1 MNKKDLIDLTS
12 KIDKFSC
19 PHIIN
24 FHCHT
29 KFSDGSFDPEQ
40 LLDQVFFNK
49 LKFISITDHHTI
61 KAHDYIEKNNIL
73 EKYPNDSF
81 KLIPGIEINCL
92 LLGCLVHVV
101 GLGINI
107 KSNELTPYI
116 QGESPVGN
124 DLHIKSVTNAIRL
137 AGGLSFLAHPA
148 RYRIPF
154 YKLIPEANKQGV
166 DGIEVW
172 YDYELKERWQAS
184 YFVCS
189 EINKLTESLRMLKS
203 CGTDSHGYSLLG
215 R

>member
-1 MNKKDLIDLTS
+1 MNKKELIDLTS
-12 KIDKFSC
+12 KIDKYSC

-107 KSNELTPYI
+107 KSNQLTPYI

-172 YDYELKERWQAS
+172 YDYELKVRWQAS
-184 YFVCS
+184 NFICS
-189 EINKLTESLRMLKS
+189 EINKLTESLKMLKS

>member
-1 MNKKDLIDLTS
+1 MNKKELIDLTS
-12 KIDKFSC
+12 KIDKHSC

-49 LKFISITDHHTI
+49 LKFISITDHHSI
-61 KAHDYIEKNNIL
+61 KAHDFIEQNNIL

-107 KSNELTPYI
+107 KSNQLTPYI

>member
-12 KIDKFSC
+12 KIDKYSC

-40 LLDQVFFNK
+40 LLDQVFYNK

-107 KSNELTPYI
+107 KSKHLTPYI

-137 AGGLSFLAHPA
+137 SGGLSFLAHPA
-148 RYRIPF
+148 RYRLPF

-184 YFVCS
+184 NFICS
-189 EINKLTESLRMLKS
+189 EINKLTESLKMLKS
-203 CGTDSHGYSLLG
+203 CGTDSHGYTLLG

>member
-1 MNKKDLIDLTS
+1 MNKKELINLTS
-12 KIDKFSC
+12 KVDKNSC

-29 KFSDGSFDPEQ
+29 KFSDGSLDPEQ

-92 LLGCLVHVV
+92 LLGCLVHVL

-107 KSNELTPYI
+107 KSNQLTPYI

-124 DLHIKSVTNAIRL
+124 DLHIKSVTKAIRL

-172 YDYELKERWQAS
+172 YDYELKKSWQAS

-189 EINKLTESLRMLKS
+189 EINKLTESLKMLKS
-203 CGTDSHGYSLLG
+203 CGTDSHGFSLLG

>member
-1 MNKKDLIDLTS
+1 MDKKELIDLTS
-12 KIDKFSC
+12 KIDKYSC

-73 EKYPNDSF
+73 EKYPNNSF

-107 KSNELTPYI
+107 KSNQLTPYI

-154 YKLIPEANKQGV
+154 YKLIPEANKEGV

>member
-1 MNKKDLIDLTS
+1 MNKNELIDLTS
-12 KIDKFSC
+12 KIDKYSC

-107 KSNELTPYI
+107 KSNQLTPYI

>member
-1 MNKKDLIDLTS
+1 MNKKDLINLTS
-12 KIDKFSC
+12 KIDKYSC

-107 KSNELTPYI
+107 KSNQLTPYI

>member
-1 MNKKDLIDLTS
+1 MNKKELIELTS
-12 KIDKFSC
+12 KIDKYRC

-29 KFSDGSFDPEQ
+29 KFSDGSFSPEQ
-40 LLDQVFFNK
+40 LLDQAFINK
-49 LKFISITDHHTI
+49 IKFISITDHHTV
-61 KAHDYIEKNNIL
+61 KAHDFIESNNIL
-73 EKYPNDSF
+73 EKYPIDFF

-92 LLGCLVHVV
+92 ILGCLVHVV

-107 KSNELTPYI
+107 KSKHLIPYI
-116 QGESPVGN
+116 QGESPIGN
-124 DLHIKSVTNAIRL
+124 DLHIKSVTNAISL

-184 YFVCS
+184 NFICS
-189 EINKLTESLRMLKS
+189 EINKLTESFKMLKS
-203 CGTDSHGYSLLG
+203 CGTDSHGYSLFG

>member
-1 MNKKDLIDLTS
+1 MNKEELIDLTS
-12 KIDKFSC
+12 TIDKYSC

-29 KFSDGSFDPEQ
+29 KFSDGSFDPEE

-92 LLGCLVHVV
+92 LLGCLVHIV

-107 KSNELTPYI
+107 KSNKLTPYI

>member
-1 MNKKDLIDLTS
+1 MNQRELIDLTS
-12 KIDKFSC
+12 KIDKYSC

-107 KSNELTPYI
+107 KSNQLTPYI

>member
-1 MNKKDLIDLTS
+1 MNKMELIDLTS
-12 KIDKFSC
+12 KIDKYSC

-107 KSNELTPYI
+107 KSNQLTPYI

>member
-1 MNKKDLIDLTS
+1 MDKENLVKITKNINKH
-12 KIDKFSC
+12 SC
-19 PHIIN
+19 PNHIN

-29 KFSDGSFDPEQ
+29 KFSDGSFDPEE
-40 LLDQVFFNK
+40 LLDQVFYNK

-61 KAHDYIEKNNIL
+61 KAHDYIEQNNIL

-107 KSNELTPYI
+107 KSIHLTPYI

-124 DLHIKSVTNAIRL
+124 DLHIKSVTKAIRL

-172 YDYELKERWQAS
+172 YDYELKEMWQAS
-184 YFVCS
+184 NFVCS
-189 EINKLTESLRMLKS
+189 EINKLTESLEMLKS
-203 CGTDSHGYSLLG
+203 CGTDSHGYSILG

>member
-1 MNKKDLIDLTS
+1 MNKEDLIDLTS
-12 KIDKFSC
+12 KIDKYSC

-29 KFSDGSFDPEQ
+29 IFSDGSFDPER

-107 KSNELTPYI
+107 KSNQLTPYI

>member
-1 MNKKDLIDLTS
+1 MNREDLVKLTTYIN
-12 KIDKFSC
+12 KNSC
-19 PHIIN
+19 PKNIN

-73 EKYPNDSF
+73 EKYPNNSF

-107 KSNELTPYI
+107 KSNQLTPYI

>member
-1 MNKKDLIDLTS
+1 MNKNDLIDLTS
-12 KIDKFSC
+12 KIDKYSC

-107 KSNELTPYI
+107 KSNQLTPYI

>member
-12 KIDKFSC
+12 KIDKYSC

-107 KSNELTPYI
+107 KSNKLTPYI

>member
-12 KIDKFSC
+12 KIDKYSC

-107 KSNELTPYI
+107 KSNQLTPYI

-124 DLHIKSVTNAIRL
+124 DLNIRSVTKAIRL

-189 EINKLTESLRMLKS
+189 EINKLTEGLRMLKS

>member
-1 MNKKDLIDLTS
+1 MNKKELIDLTS
-12 KIDKFSC
+12 KIDKYSC

-73 EKYPNDSF
+73 EKYPNDAF

-107 KSNELTPYI
+107 KSNQLTPYI

>member
-1 MNKKDLIDLTS
+1 MNRKELIDLTS
-12 KIDKFSC
+12 KIDKYSC

-107 KSNELTPYI
+107 KSNQLTPYI

-124 DLHIKSVTNAIRL
+124 DLHIKSVTKAIRL

>member
-1 MNKKDLIDLTS
+1 MNKKELIDLTS
-12 KIDKFSC
+12 KIDKYSC

-29 KFSDGSFDPEQ
+29 KYSDGSFDPEQ

-49 LKFISITDHHTI
+49 LKFISITDHHSI
-61 KAHDYIEKNNIL
+61 KAHDYIEKYNIL
-73 EKYPNDSF
+73 QKYPNDSF

-107 KSNELTPYI
+107 KSKQLTPYI
-116 QGESPVGN
+116 QGESPIGN

-189 EINKLTESLRMLKS
+189 EINKLTENLEMLKS

>member
-12 KIDKFSC
+12 KIDKYSC
-19 PHIIN
+19 PDIIN

-29 KFSDGSFDPEQ
+29 KFSDGSFDPEE
-40 LLDQVFFNK
+40 LLDQVFLNK

-61 KAHDYIEKNNIL
+61 KAHDYIEKYNIL

-107 KSNELTPYI
+107 KSNKLTPYI

-124 DLHIKSVTNAIRL
+124 DLHIKSVTNAIKL

-154 YKLIPEANKQGV
+154 YKLIP
-166 DGIEVW
+166 D
-172 YDYELKERWQAS
+172 
-184 YFVCS
+184 C
-189 EINKLTESLRMLKS
+189 
-203 CGTDSHGYSLLG
+203 LLYTSDAADE
-215 R
+215 

>member
-1 MNKKDLIDLTS
+1 MGSEMCIRDRN
-12 KIDKFSC
+12 SC
-19 PHIIN
+19 PKNIN

-40 LLDQVFFNK
+40 LLDQAFFNK
-49 LKFISITDHHTI
+49 LKFISITDHHSI

-101 GLGINI
+101 GLGIDI
-107 KSNELTPYI
+107 KSNQLTPYI

>member
-1 MNKKDLIDLTS
+1 MDKQDLI
-12 KIDKFSC
+12 KITANINKESC
-19 PHIIN
+19 PGLVN

-40 LLDQVFFNK
+40 LLDQAFINK
-49 LKFISITDHHTI
+49 IKFISITDHHTV
-61 KAHDYIEKNNIL
+61 KAHDFIERNNIL
-73 EKYPNDSF
+73 EKYPTDSF
-81 KLIPGIEINCL
+81 KLISGIEINCL
-92 LLGCLVHVV
+92 LLGCLVHVI

-107 KSNELTPYI
+107 KSTHLTPYV
-116 QGESPVGN
+116 QGESPIGN
-124 DLHIKSVTNAIRL
+124 DLHIKSVTKAIRL

-172 YDYELKERWQAS
+172 YDYDLRERWQAS
-184 YFVCS
+184 NFVCS
-189 EINKLTESLRMLKS
+189 EINKITESLNMLKT

>member
-1 MNKKDLIDLTS
+1 MNKEELIDLTS
-12 KIDKFSC
+12 KIDKYSC

-61 KAHDYIEKNNIL
+61 KAHEYIEKNNIL

-92 LLGCLVHVV
+92 LLGCLVHVI

-107 KSNELTPYI
+107 NSNQLTPYI
-116 QGESPVGN
+116 QGESPIGN

-166 DGIEVW
+166 DGVEVW

-189 EINKLTESLRMLKS
+189 EINKLTESLKMLKS
-203 CGTDSHGYSLLG
+203 CGTDTHGYSLLG